1 MTEKLPTVD
10 PSAIVDMPA
19 VVTPSF
25 DAAVIRDGLARLRRR
40 PLEPT
45 TKGFAG
51 VNPAEVADPDQLVA
65 AEVDLS
71 HPMFSTPLL
80 VLRETAIEHNVRTMA
95 EFCASSGVL
104 LAPHAKTTMSPEIF
118 TRQLAAGAWGL
129 TAANPS
135 QATVF
140 ARFGARRI
148 LLANEVVDPA
158 GIRALLRL
166 LAGLPDL
173 ELCCY
178 VDSVPGA
185 LALDDAVER
194 CDPPLGRRLPVLVE
208 YGVPDG
214 RSGVRSVAA
223 GLALAERVSRMPN
236 LGLVGVSC
244 FEGTLGHGPDPET
257 LAAVADLCARVR
269 ELGEA
274 MVDCGYVR
282 HGVDGRPLET
292 PSLVLSA
299 GGSHYFDVVARELAL
314 SRVPDTRVV
323 VRSGSYVVHDHG
335 VYLHSSPAL
344 RQDALAAFQPAIE
357 IWTSVLSRPQPDL
370 VLLNAGRRDVAFDS
384 GLPVVLGAVN
394 RERGP
399 VVADGAVVTDLND
412 QHAFVAVPP
421 SSELAV
427 GDLVVL
433 GISHPCTTLDK
444 WQAAVVVD
452 DSDRVVDVAHTFF

>member
-1 MTEKLPTVD
+1 MTEKLNP
-10 PSAIVDMPA
+10 PA
-19 VVTPSF
+19 AVSIPDVHSPSF
-25 DAAVIRDGLARLRRR
+25 DAAAVRDGLARLRRL

-51 VNPAEVADPDQLVA
+51 VDPEAVQDPDELVA
-65 AEVDLS
+65 AGVDLTDS
-71 HPMFSTPLL
+71 MFSTPLL
-80 VLRETAIEHNVRTMA
+80 VLRETAIEHNVQTMA

-118 TRQLAAGAWGL
+118 TRQLAAGAWAL

-148 LLANEVVDPA
+148 LVANEVVDPA

-166 LAGLPDL
+166 LARLPDL

-178 VDSVPGA
+178 VDSVAGA
-185 LALDDAVER
+185 LALDDAAR
-194 CDPPLGRRLPVLVE
+194 HCDPPPARRLPVLVE

-214 RSGVRSVAA
+214 RSGVRSVAE
-223 GLALAERVSRMPN
+223 GLELAERVSQTST
-236 LGLVGVSC
+236 LGLAGVSC
-244 FEGTLGHGPDPET
+244 FEGTLGHGSDPET

-274 MVDCGYVR
+274 MVDRGYVR
-282 HGVDGRPLET
+282 HGFDGRPLRA

-299 GGSHYFDVVARELAL
+299 GGSHYFDVVARELSR
-314 SRVPDTRVV
+314 SRVPDTHVV

-344 RQDALAAFQPAIE
+344 REDGLPEFEPAIE
-357 IWTSVLSRPQPDL
+357 IRASVLSRPQPDL
-370 VLLNAGRRDVAFDS
+370 VLLNAGRRDVAFDA
-384 GLPVVLGAVN
+384 GLPVVLGAVDP
-394 RERGP
+394 ERGP
-399 VVADGAVVTDLND
+399 VAVDGAVVTDLND

-427 GDLVVL
+427 GDVVVL

-444 WQAAVVVD
+444 WQVAVVVD
-452 DSDRVVDVAHTFF
+452 DSDRVAGVAHTLF